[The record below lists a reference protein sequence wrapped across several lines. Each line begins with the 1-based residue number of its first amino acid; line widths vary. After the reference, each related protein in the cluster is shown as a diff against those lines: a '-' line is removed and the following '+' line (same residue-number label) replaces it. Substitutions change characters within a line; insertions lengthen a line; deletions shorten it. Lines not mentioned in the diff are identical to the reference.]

1 MRAYRS
7 APLSRDAR
15 NERRRTGR
23 LNRCSRAMVAA
34 LGALDAGDYA
44 RPRLATLQ
52 ALERRGLVA
61 RGHHG
66 YVTTQR
72 GRFHLTMDR
81 EFWWAA
87 EDTAAA

>member
-1 MRAYRS
+1 MIRA
-7 APLSRDAR
+7 LQ
-15 NERRRTGR
+15 
-23 LNRCSRAMVAA
+23 
-34 LGALDAGDYA
+34 ALDAGDQA
-44 RPRLATLQ
+44 GPRAGTLR

-72 GRFHLTMDR
+72 GRFHLTIGDR

-87 EDTAAA
+87 EATAAA